1 MEHEFWAGRCRP
13 LAATPC
19 SPLGAGSLRNQ
30 DNCMYKKTETTP
42 TAALSNGVEIT
53 PVATLKDDHGGVA
66 HIWVDDH
73 CYVLGLE
80 REHQETSDSPVKTVV
95 KLTNH
100 IFHEALEVLKALPDL
115 AAA

>member
-1 MEHEFWAGRCRP
+1 
-13 LAATPC
+13 
-19 SPLGAGSLRNQ
+19 
-30 DNCMYKKTETTP
+30 MYKKTETTP

>member
-1 MEHEFWAGRCRP
+1 
-13 LAATPC
+13 
-19 SPLGAGSLRNQ
+19 
-30 DNCMYKKTETTP
+30 MYKQTETTP
-42 TAALSNGVEIT
+42 TAVLSNGVEIT
-53 PVATLKDDHGGVA
+53 PVATLKDDAGGVA

-95 KLTNH
+95 KPTH
-100 IFHEALEVLKALPDL
+100 YIFREAFEVLKTLPDL